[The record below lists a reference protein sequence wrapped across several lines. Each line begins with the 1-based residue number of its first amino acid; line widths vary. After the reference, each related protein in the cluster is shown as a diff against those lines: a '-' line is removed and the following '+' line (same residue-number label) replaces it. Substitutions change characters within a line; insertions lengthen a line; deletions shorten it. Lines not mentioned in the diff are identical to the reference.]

1 MKQFELRLVQRDGPK
16 IIFHEII
23 EGDSLTELLSKLL
36 LTIVDLQNIIHEK
49 DLKEQLGLH
58 GINDD
63 IPF

>member
-23 EGDSLTELLSKLL
+23 EGDSLIEVCSKIPLLIINIQQREQDELKRME
-36 LTIVDLQNIIHEK
+36 VD
-49 DLKEQLGLH
+49 
-58 GINDD
+58 DD